1 MPEARC
7 PTGIPGLDAL
17 LDGGL
22 PKNRSILLSGTC
34 GTGKTIFG
42 TQFLVGGI
50 IQYDEPGVFLTLEQ
64 SAEELR
70 KDMLGFGM
78 DLKKHEDQ
86 GKLVIIDTSL
96 SRIGLKNYISSVP
109 NIPQGSFSLLP
120 DEFDMNKVID
130 LTVQA
135 TAQLQAKRLVIDSL
149 PALDYLIK
157 DTHDVRRIL
166 INMNYALK
174 KANLTSLIIT
184 ESLEEDGIS
193 RHHVEEYISDG
204 VIILRTNEALDTRTI
219 KIRKM
224 RLTKHSLKPLTFDL
238 TDTGILVKEQRK
250 GIM

>member
-1 MPEARC
+1 MASDRC
-7 PTGIPGLDAL
+7 PTGIPGLDSL
-17 LDGGL
+17 IDGGL
-22 PKNRSILLSGTC
+22 PRNRSILLSGTC
-34 GTGKTIFG
+34 GTGKTVFG

-50 IQYDEPGVFLTLEQ
+50 QQYNEPGVFLTLEQ

-70 KDMLGFGM
+70 KDMLGFGI
-78 DLKKHEDQ
+78 DLKKLEDEE
-86 GKLVIIDTSL
+86 KLVIIDTSL
-96 SRIGLKNYISSVP
+96 SRVGIKNYIASVP
-109 NIPQGSFSLLP
+109 TIPKGSFSLLP

-135 TAQLQAKRLVIDSL
+135 AQNIGAKRLVIDSL

-157 DTHDVRRIL
+157 ETNDVRRVL

-174 KANLTSLIIT
+174 KSDLTALIIT

-193 RHHVEEYISDG
+193 RHQVEEYISDG

-224 RLTKHSLKPLTFDL
+224 RLTKHSLKPLTFEL
-238 TDTGILVKEQRK
+238 TNNGLQVKEQRK
-250 GIM
+250 GL